1 MKALKNQLIWN
12 IKMILIIITKKK
24 LMEEIK
30 NSICYLLVLMVY
42 IVLKI
47 QIQMEELVKI
57 LLKAQKALWLLHQ
70 KIIMQY
76 LISI

>member
-1 MKALKNQLIWN
+1 MKALKNQLIWK
-12 IKMILIIITKKK
+12 IKIIIKTRKK

-30 NSICYLLVLMVY
+30 NLICYLLVLMVY

-57 LLKAQKALWLLHQ
+57 ILKAQKALWLLRQ